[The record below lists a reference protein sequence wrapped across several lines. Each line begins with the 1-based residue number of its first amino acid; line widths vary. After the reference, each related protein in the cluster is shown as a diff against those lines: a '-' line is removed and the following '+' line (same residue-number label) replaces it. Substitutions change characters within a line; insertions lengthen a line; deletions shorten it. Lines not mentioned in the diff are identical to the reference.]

1 MATWQ
6 PSNACSR
13 YGASMGRDSTRDAD
27 IREIVAQLHGGKPPR
42 MSLQRVKLDAG
53 GYDAGGAYW
62 GTGEPLWRASDDTSN
77 PTCDTIELF
86 FRAPTR
92 EQAKRVVLGKVPTA
106 RFYR

>member
-6 PSNACSR
+6 PSLACSR
-13 YGASMGRDSTRDAD
+13 YGASMGRDSTHERDIA
-27 IREIVAQLHGGKPPR
+27 EIVTQIHAGNAPKF
-42 MSLQRVKLDAG
+42 SLQRVRLDAG

-86 FRAPTR
+86 FRAHTR
-92 EQAKRVVLGKVPTA
+92 EQAKRMVVAKVPTA